1 MRFHRAASVLVVLL
15 AGVTSA
21 SAALDIVVTFDDNAA
36 GTWSELQKGV
46 VNAAITDWEDAFN
59 QYQVTGTVS
68 FGIDFRNEGGAAAV
82 TYGWVYG
89 GVPGTG
95 DTTRPWQGT
104 GHYMGVLPNSFWWD
118 PTPETDGDVPGGSY
132 DALNIIRHELGHMLG
147 SQPGLYF
154 DDYGTATHA
163 DAWTAPIV
171 GNTFDPGGLN
181 VSMVSGDFGHT
192 NGGLMNPYVYTG
204 QRLDVDQTMD
214 MIALAF
220 DLQPIPEPMTMS
232 LLAVGGLALLR
243 RRRRS

>member
-1 MRFHRAASVLVVLL
+1 MRFHRAAAVFVVLL
-15 AGVTSA
+15 IGVSSA
-21 SAALDIVVTFDDNAA
+21 TAALDIVVSFDDNAA
-36 GTWSELQKGV
+36 GTWSDLQKGV
-46 VNAAITDWEDAFN
+46 VNAAILDWENAFN
-59 QYQVTGTVS
+59 QYDVTGTVS

-82 TYGWVYG
+82 TYGWVIG

-95 DTTRPWQGT
+95 DDTRPWQGT

-147 SQPGLYF
+147 VTPGLYF
-154 DDYGTATHA
+154 NDYGTGTHEDVW
-163 DAWTAPIV
+163 DAQIV

-181 VSMVSGDFGHT
+181 VSMDGDHKHT
-192 NGGLMNPYVYTG
+192 VGGLMNAYVYTG
-204 QRLDVDQTMD
+204 QRFDVDANMG
-214 MIALAF
+214 MLALAF

-243 RRRRS
+243 RRRK